1 MLGQYVQVGIGILR
15 TFIADTKAI
24 MAQTGDAATGEV
36 EADNVTWMQHVGLIS
51 RPPKPVAGK
60 QSAEAVSLRFHDHD
74 VIVASR
80 DLRGLELAGQ
90 LGEGETCIYAAG
102 PDGQGQARLL
112 VKGDGAIAMY
122 ALKGNAP
129 GGDSVTMQLLPSGEI
144 HLAGPFGGLSITD
157 GKVTMMTGAGAGVQ
171 LDASGVSLL
180 GQTIVANGSVVLG
193 DASGTGVATQASQ
206 VPVVAALTA
215 LCVALQPFA
224 NFPTIAGLSG
234 GTSSAVAGAAA
245 ALATVLALP
254 TNYSLSVKAAT

>member
-1 MLGQYVQVGIGILR
+1 MLGNYVQVGIGILR

-144 HLAGPFGGLSITD
+144 HLAGPFGGMSIVD
-157 GKVTMMTGAGAGVQ
+157 GKVTMLSASGSGVQ

-180 GQTIVANGSVVLG
+180 GQTIVANGTVVLG
-193 DASGTGVATQASQ
+193 DDTAMGVMTQGSALIPLIGTLCTTLAAWLNDPLNVGATAASQ
-206 VPVVAALTA
+206 TAKPAAAAATALLAALT
-215 LCVALQPFA
+215 
-224 NFPTIAGLSG
+224 
-234 GTSSAVAGAAA
+234 
-245 ALATVLALP
+245 LP
-254 TNYSLSVKAAT
+254 ASYSLKVKASP

>member
-1 MLGQYVQVGIGILR
+1 MLGKYVQVGIGILR
-15 TFIADTKAI
+15 TFISDTKAI

-102 PDGQGQARLL
+102 PDGKGQARLL

-144 HLAGPFGGLSITD
+144 HLAGPFGGVSIVD
-157 GKVTMMTGAGAGVQ
+157 GKVTMMSAAGSGMQ
-171 LDASGVSLL
+171 LDANGVSLL
-180 GQTIVANGSVVLG
+180 GQTIVANGTVVLG
-193 DASGTGVATQASQ
+193 DETAMGVVTQGSALIPLLATLCTTLSAFMKFTGVTAVSGSTAE
-206 VPVVAALTA
+206 PV
-215 LCVALQPFA
+215 
-224 NFPTIAGLSG
+224 S
-234 GTSSAVAGAAA
+234 AA
-245 ALATVLALP
+245 ALALGAALSLP
-254 TNYSLSVKAAT
+254 ASYSQKVKASP

>member
-1 MLGQYVQVGIGILR
+1 MLGNYVQVGIGILR

-102 PDGQGQARLL
+102 SDGQGQARLL

-144 HLAGPFGGLSITD
+144 HLAGPFGGVSIVD
-157 GKVTMMTGAGAGVQ
+157 GKVTMMSGAGSGMQ
-171 LDASGVSLL
+171 LDANGVSLL
-180 GQTIVANGSVVLG
+180 GQTIIANGTVVLG
-193 DASGTGVATQASQ
+193 DATGTGVLTQGSPLMLLLATACTTTAAFLNDAAISILA
-206 VPVVAALTA
+206 PATSKAAATALTA
-215 LCVALQPFA
+215 LA
-224 NFPTIAGLSG
+224 AGL
-234 GTSSAVAGAAA
+234 
-245 ALATVLALP
+245 LIP
-254 TNYSLSVKAAT
+254 TNFSMSVKAST

>member
-1 MLGQYVQVGIGILR
+1 MLGNYVQVGIGILR

-193 DASGTGVATQASQ
+193 DATATGVVTQGAPVMALLATLCTTL
-206 VPVVAALTA
+206 AAFLNDP
-215 LCVALQPFA
+215 LNV
-224 NFPTIAGLSG
+224 S
-234 GTSSAVAGAAA
+234 AGAASGTA
-245 ALATVLALP
+245 KPTAAAATALAAGILVPLNFST
-254 TNYSLSVKAAT
+254 TVKAST